1 MRAVIMLVHW
11 VLIAFVYSSGD
22 TIASTKIGTYPLDY
36 GAVFST
42 QDACDGWA
50 REKLADIKRIESF
63 VCLPRPAYRN

>member
-1 MRAVIMLVHW
+1 MLVHW

-22 TIASTKIGTYPLDY
+22 IVASTKAETYPLDY

-42 QDACDGWA
+42 QDACDRWA
-50 REKLADIKRIESF
+50 KEKLSDIKRIESF